1 MRQSYHHHRFDAARQ
16 LPCGSASLQSSAILA
31 VAFVPIVCVIT
42 TTTTTTTT
50 TTKKMMAV
58 SQARDRLAGSR
69 LRG

>member
-50 TTKKMMAV
+50 KKMMAV

>member
-1 MRQSYHHHRFDAARQ
+1 MRQSYHHHRFDAPRQ

-50 TTKKMMAV
+50 KKMMAV